1 MNRNIDSAKRQ
12 YASNPRITRP
22 ATRNVGLALAIA
34 FSCGTATAGM
44 IGDYAILAGHQVNFT
59 SSMNVFNAPLAR
71 IGSNGDINFAS
82 ATIRTTNVEA
92 AGSMLGNPSFLN
104 VQNNLVFNGNVQFGG
119 QSTVQGSADVGGTAI
134 VNFNA
139 TVQGNLTA
147 TGDVTIGGTVSGN
160 ASSNGSVTLTTFG
173 AVGHNV
179 SANQNVV
186 LGNSTSVGGN
196 VTYGNQLT
204 IGTFATIG
212 GTQAHATT
220 IVTPAHYTPVA
231 IVPDSFTTGGPD
243 IIANK
248 FDTKIIAP
256 GHYGNLSI
264 DAATIKLSPGQY
276 FFDSVTATSSFMT
289 LDLDLSQ
296 PGNLE
301 IFVKGNYDIPLQV
314 VDVNGVDSAS
324 VNPQLARRV
333 FLESLGNI
341 HIGWD
346 NLGTLFA
353 PAGDVNL
360 DSLTQVW
367 GATIAGHDAV
377 FGGGADLQ
385 FVPSNHFV
393 PEPSSVILL
402 TVGGGAFAIWRTM
415 RRLWQLRCGHKA
427 LLPSPETVIR

>member
-1 MNRNIDSAKRQ
+1 MNANYNVVLARAVE
-12 YASNPRITRP
+12 NPRLAYRVARI
-22 ATRNVGLALAIA
+22 AWIGLVMTLI
-34 FSCGTATAGM
+34 SATAHGGM
-44 IGDYAILAGHQVNFT
+44 IGDYAILAGHEVNFT

-71 IGSNGDINFAS
+71 VGSNGDINFAS

-104 VQNNLVFNGNVQFGG
+104 VQNNLDFNGNVQFGG

-134 VNFNA
+134 VNS
-139 TVQGNLTA
+139 TLQGNVTA
-147 TGDVTIGGTVSGN
+147 TGDVTIGGTVKGN
-160 ASSNGSVTLTTFG
+160 ASSSGSVTLTTFG

-212 GTQAHATT
+212 GTQSHATT

-243 IIANK
+243 ITANK
-248 FDTKIIAP
+248 FETKIIAP

-276 FFDSVTATSSFMT
+276 FFDSVAATSSFMT
-289 LDLDLSQ
+289 LDLDLNQ

-314 VDVNGVDSAS
+314 VDVDGVDAAS

-367 GATIAGHDAV
+367 GATIAGHDAI

-393 PEPSSVILL
+393 PEPSSLVLL
-402 TVGGGAFAIWRTM
+402 TVGGVAFAVWRT
-415 RRLWQLRCGHKA
+415 RRRVA
-427 LLPSPETVIR
+427 RRIV

>member
-1 MNRNIDSAKRQ
+1 MNSSIEAANGQ
-12 YASNPRITRP
+12 HSNHPQFVRSVTRI
-22 ATRNVGLALAIA
+22 VGLALTITLL
-34 FSCGTATAGM
+34 CGTATAGM

-71 IGSNGDINFAS
+71 VGSNGDISFAS
-82 ATIRTTNVEA
+82 AATIRTTNVEA

-104 VQNNLVFNGNVQFGG
+104 VQNNLVLDGNVQFGG
-119 QSTVQGSADVGGTAI
+119 QSTVLGNADVGGAAI

-147 TGDVTIGGTVSGN
+147 SGDVTIGGTVKGN
-160 ASSNGSVTLTTFG
+160 AASSGSVTLTTFG

-243 IIANK
+243 ITANT
-248 FDTKIIAP
+248 FQTMAITP

-264 DAATIKLSPGQY
+264 NGATIKLSPGQY

-314 VDVNGVDSAS
+314 VDVNGVDAMSS
-324 VNPQLARRV
+324 VDPQLARRV

-341 HIGWD
+341 HVGWD

-353 PAGDVNL
+353 PTGDVNL

-393 PEPSSVILL
+393 PEPSTIVLFAAGAL
-402 TVGGGAFAIWRTM
+402 AFAIGQAA
-415 RRLWQLRCGHKA
+415 RRRPK
-427 LLPSPETVIR
+427 

>member
-1 MNRNIDSAKRQ
+1 MNSNIEAVNGQHAD
-12 YASNPRITRP
+12 NPQFVRSVTRI
-22 ATRNVGLALAIA
+22 VGLALTITLL
-34 FSCGTATAGM
+34 CGTATAGM

-82 ATIRTTNVEA
+82 AATIRTTNVEA
-92 AGSMLGNPSFLN
+92 AGSLLGNPSFLN
-104 VQNNLVFNGNVQFGG
+104 VQNNLVFNGNVHFGG

-147 TGDVTIGGTVSGN
+147 TGDVTIGGKVSGN
-160 ASSNGSVTLTTFG
+160 ASSNGSLTLTTFG

-231 IVPDSFTTGGPD
+231 IVPDSFTTGGAD
-243 IIANK
+243 ITANQ

-264 DAATIKLSPGQY
+264 NAATIKLSPGQY

-289 LDLDLSQ
+289 LDLDLRQ

-314 VDVNGVDSAS
+314 VDVNGVDVAS

-353 PAGDVNL
+353 PTGDVNL
-360 DSLTQVW
+360 DSLTEVW
-367 GATIAGHDAV
+367 GATIAGHDAI

-385 FVPSNHFV
+385 FVPSNLFV
-393 PEPSSVILL
+393 PEPSSLVLL
-402 TVGGGAFAIWRTM
+402 TVGGVAFAVWRT
-415 RRLWQLRCGHKA
+415 RRRVA
-427 LLPSPETVIR
+427 RRIV